1 MSSTILVS
9 TPDLRP
15 SLLSVL
21 DGLSQSGLLQRLITT
36 LCLDARQMRRVS
48 TVPVLGPRLAAA
60 VKRRQLP
67 PFLDGKTDT
76 IWLGE
81 LVRVVAS
88 KSAGPL
94 TTHRVW
100 EWAER
105 RFDRTVARRYAGRFN
120 VVYGMEHASAATFA
134 AQRAAGGACVLRQ
147 VTAHGRVLS
156 AVLRREAERFPQ
168 FVTPYHRLLM
178 SSQQKLDARKER
190 EYGLSDLIVANSD
203 YVRQTFIDNGVPAA
217 KVVGIQTGCPPV
229 EPVQARSGRGN
240 TPLRFLYVGTL
251 SLRKGFLYL
260 LEAWRRLQPGGGA
273 ELWIAGPAELDILP
287 ELARTHGISYLGV
300 LNKPALHDAYRQSDV
315 LILPTLCEGLAHVV
329 LESLSFGLPVIT
341 TEASGAGRL
350 VAQDENGF
358 LVPCGDAAALAA
370 AIDAALMWRAELPAM
385 GARSAERA
393 SNWTVSHS
401 NAQHLR
407 VLQSFLAGRA

>member
-178 SSQQKLDARKER
+178 
-190 EYGLSDLIVANSD
+190 
-203 YVRQTFIDNGVPAA
+203 
-217 KVVGIQTGCPPV
+217 
-229 EPVQARSGRGN
+229 
-240 TPLRFLYVGTL
+240 
-251 SLRKGFLYL
+251 
-260 LEAWRRLQPGGGA
+260 
-273 ELWIAGPAELDILP
+273 
-287 ELARTHGISYLGV
+287 
-300 LNKPALHDAYRQSDV
+300 
-315 LILPTLCEGLAHVV
+315 
-329 LESLSFGLPVIT
+329 
-341 TEASGAGRL
+341 
-350 VAQDENGF
+350 
-358 LVPCGDAAALAA
+358 
-370 AIDAALMWRAELPAM
+370 
-385 GARSAERA
+385 
-393 SNWTVSHS
+393 
-401 NAQHLR
+401 
-407 VLQSFLAGRA
+407 